1 VSVRL
6 AQGCAQGGL
15 SKVTENQLLLPE
27 RAAVDTW
34 PQYVIVRSER
44 GRDTHRE
51 REREREREKS
61 MTSAERA
68 AAAAAAGGGGGV
80 GGKVACRRCR
90 LDVDRRC

>member
-1 VSVRL
+1 MSVRL
-6 AQGCAQGGL
+6 APGCAQGGL

-44 GRDTHRE
+44 GRDTHTE
-51 REREREREKS
+51 RERKS

-68 AAAAAAGGGGGV
+68 AAAAAGGGGGA

>member
-1 VSVRL
+1 MSVRL
-6 AQGCAQGGL
+6 APGCAQGGL

-51 REREREREKS
+51 REREREREKKS

-68 AAAAAAGGGGGV
+68 AAAAAAGGGGA

>member
-1 VSVRL
+1 MSVRL

-44 GRDTHRE
+44 GRDTQRE
-51 REREREREKS
+51 RERERGRKS

-68 AAAAAAGGGGGV
+68 AAAAAGGGGGA